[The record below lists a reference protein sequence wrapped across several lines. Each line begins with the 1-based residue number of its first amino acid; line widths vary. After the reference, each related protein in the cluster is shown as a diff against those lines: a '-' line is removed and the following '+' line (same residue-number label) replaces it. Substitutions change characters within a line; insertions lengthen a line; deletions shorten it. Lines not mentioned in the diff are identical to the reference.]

1 MGYKDRPI
9 VKAYPSPEVV
19 IFPAI
24 YTRKWLGDK
33 GLRVGFSFPFVARY
47 LKGLANVILLSVKC
61 YITFGQMLYYF
72 WSEVILLSVECYITF
87 GQKLYYF

>member
-33 GLRVGFSFPFVARY
+33 GLRVGFSFPFVVRY
-47 LKGLANVILLSVKC
+47 LEGLANVI
-61 YITFGQMLYYF
+61 
-72 WSEVILLSVECYITF
+72 
-87 GQKLYYF
+87 

>member
-9 VKAYPSPEVV
+9 AKAYPSPEVV

-33 GLRVGFSFPFVARY
+33 GLRGGFSFPFVVQY
-47 LKGLANVILLSVKC
+47 LEGW
-61 YITFGQMLYYF
+61 QMLYNIR
-72 WSEVILLSVECYITF
+72 SNVILLSVECYITF